1 MRYSSDLIVES
12 LRSQFDGTDINEAKV
27 VTFDGKVNP
36 NFGHAVI
43 MAGGA
48 GSGKGF
54 ALEKKGSTFVV
65 PDKVYRKV
73 MVVTG
78 RNEVDPKAPKN
89 YLSQGDFR
97 KDFDKKVDAVR
108 GGSMTVRKRKF

>member
-1 MRYSSDLIVES
+1 MKYSSDLIVES
-12 LRSQFDGTDINEAKV
+12 LRSQLNNDTINEAKV

-54 ALEKKGSTFVV
+54 ALK
-65 PDKVYRKV
+65 
-73 MVVTG
+73 M
-78 RNEVDPKAPKN
+78 
-89 YLSQGDFR
+89 
-97 KDFDKKVDAVR
+97 
-108 GGSMTVRKRKF
+108 

>member
-1 MRYSSDLIVES
+1 
-12 LRSQFDGTDINEAKV
+12 
-27 VTFDGKVNP
+27 
-36 NFGHAVI
+36 
-43 MAGGA
+43 
-48 GSGKGF
+48 
-54 ALEKKGSTFVV
+54 
-65 PDKVYRKV
+65 

-108 GGSMTVRKRKF
+108 GGSMTVRKQRF